1 MKNTKEEKT
10 VFEKYLNNC
19 FVDIEHSIPRFQQ
32 ELFDL
37 QNEYYKMWKISIQAN
52 ITLQKEFAK
61 KIGVTTKIPQTYQK
75 IIETMIEE
83 SIKMGLMR
91 NQIYSRWID
100 TTKKNITLLNSNSE
114 LFIANWKK
122 IIDFWTDLS
131 KKK

>member
-1 MKNTKEEKT
+1 MENIKKEKT

-19 FVDIEHSIPRFQQ
+19 FIDIEHSIPRFQQ
-32 ELFDL
+32 EFFDL
-37 QNEYYKMWKISIQAN
+37 QNEYYKMWKNSVQAN

-61 KIGVTTKIPQTYQK
+61 KLGITTEIPQTYQK
-75 IIETMIEE
+75 IIEIMIEE

-100 TTKKNITLLNSNSE
+100 TTKKNIMLLNSNSE

-122 IIDFWTDLS
+122 MIDFWTASS

>member
-1 MKNTKEEKT
+1 MKKTKEEKT

-37 QNEYYKMWKISIQAN
+37 QNEYYKMWKNSIQAN
-52 ITLQKEFAK
+52 ITLQKEFTK
-61 KIGVTTKIPQTYQK
+61 KSGIITEIPQTYQK

-83 SIKMGLMR
+83 SIKMALMR

-100 TTKKNITLLNSNSE
+100 TTKKNILLVNNNSE
-114 LFIANWKK
+114 LFLANWKK
-122 IIDFWTDLS
+122 MIGFWTDSS